1 MTKRIDTR
9 SRYNRMVCLK
19 TEMDEF
25 VKYIGLDVRLQE
37 LKILD
42 IWRECVGEAISK
54 YSFPV
59 ELKRNKLFVRVEN
72 AVWRYE
78 LSLKKE
84 EIINKLNVKLTK
96 NKKNNLIK
104 EIIFV

>member
-1 MTKRIDTR
+1 
-9 SRYNRMVCLK
+9 MVCLK

-42 IWRECVGEAISK
+42 IWRESVGEAISK

-84 EIINKLNVKLTK
+84 EIIDKLNIKLVK
-96 NKKNNLIK
+96 NKKNNSIK
-104 EIIFV
+104 EIVFV